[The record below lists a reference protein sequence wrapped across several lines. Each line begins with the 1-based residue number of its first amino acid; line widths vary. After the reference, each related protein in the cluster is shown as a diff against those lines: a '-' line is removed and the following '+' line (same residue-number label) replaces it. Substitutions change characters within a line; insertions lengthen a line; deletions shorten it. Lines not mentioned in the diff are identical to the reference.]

1 MINKLK
7 KLWEVY
13 RKERYQEN
21 LRHVMDHKT
30 GLTPAEHARLL
41 AFPEF
46 VPGEASL
53 FGQPFSFSHGP
64 SLIHSVD
71 EIFKEEIYKFT
82 SESPTPYIIDCGA
95 NIGLSVLYFKRL
107 FPDSE
112 IVAFEP
118 DEKIFKIL
126 ERNTNSLEN
135 VTIEKKAVWTE
146 ETTLEF
152 FSEGA
157 LAGSVVTD
165 FSNKNDIIEIEAVDL
180 KKFLN
185 RKVDFLKIDIEG
197 GEYNLLPLIGP
208 ILRKIKPNIYLAP
221 HPFLINGFFNKTF
234 FSFINLSNL
243 AIFFSFSFMLSFD
256 NI

>member
-1 MINKLK
+1 
-7 KLWEVY
+7 
-13 RKERYQEN
+13 
-21 LRHVMDHKT
+21 
-30 GLTPAEHARLL
+30 
-41 AFPEF
+41 
-46 VPGEASL
+46 
-53 FGQPFSFSHGP
+53 
-64 SLIHSVD
+64 
-71 EIFKEEIYKFT
+71 
-82 SESPTPYIIDCGA
+82 
-95 NIGLSVLYFKRL
+95 RL

-146 ETTLEF
+146 EPTLEF

-185 RKVDFLKIDIEG
+185 RKVDFLKVDIEG
-197 GEYNLLPLIGP
+197 AENIVFFDIADHLHHVQNLFLEYHGLIGEP
-208 ILRKIKPNIYLAP
+208 QNLGEILNVLKEKGFQYYIRLAGETIKFPYCGEKPSTFNQQLNILCYR
-221 HPFLINGFFNKTF
+221 T
-234 FSFINLSNL
+234 
-243 AIFFSFSFMLSFD
+243 
-256 NI
+256 

>member
-7 KLWEVY
+7 KLWVVY

-30 GLTPAEHARLL
+30 GLSPAEHARLL

-135 VTIEKKAVWTE
+135 VTIVKKAVWTE

-165 FSNKNDIIEIEAVDL
+165 FSNKT
-180 KKFLN
+180 
-185 RKVDFLKIDIEG
+185 DIEG
-197 GEYNLLPLIGP
+197 AENTVFFDIADHLHHVQNLFLEYHGLIGEP
-208 ILRKIKPNIYLAP
+208 QNLGEILNVLKEKGFQYYIRLAGETIKFPYCGEKPSTFNQQLNILCYR
-221 HPFLINGFFNKTF
+221 T
-234 FSFINLSNL
+234 
-243 AIFFSFSFMLSFD
+243 
-256 NI
+256 